1 MGYEM
6 DNPSAREVGRDVP
19 AETFE
24 QAATGRSRGFVS
36 EFWAFA
42 RQHKRWW
49 LTPIIVILLLVAA
62 LVFLG
67 GTGAGPLI
75 YPLF

>member
-1 MGYEM
+1 MSDRDAHERRE
-6 DNPSAREVGRDVP
+6 DLSAAP
-19 AETFE
+19 AASFE
-24 QAATGRSRGFVS
+24 QAAQGRSGGFVS

-42 RQHKRWW
+42 RHHKRWW
-49 LTPIIVILLLVAA
+49 ITPILVILLIVAA

>member
-1 MGYEM
+1 M
-6 DNPSAREVGRDVP
+6 DENTTGASRSEP
-19 AETFE
+19 AQAFE
-24 QAATGRSRGFVS
+24 QAATGRQGGFLT

-42 RQHKRWW
+42 RHHKRWW
-49 LTPIIVILLLVAA
+49 ITPIVVILLLVAA

>member
-1 MGYEM
+1 M
-6 DNPSAREVGRDVP
+6 DDHSTRASPADVSP
-19 AETFE
+19 ETFE
-24 QAATGRSRGFVS
+24 QAAKGRPSGFVS
-36 EFWAFA
+36 EFWSFA
-42 RQHKRWW
+42 RHHKRWW
-49 LTPIIVILLLVAA
+49 LTPIIVILLIVAA

>member
-1 MGYEM
+1 M
-6 DNPSAREVGRDVP
+6 DEPTAREPGTDVP
-19 AETFE
+19 TETFE
-24 QAATGRSRGFVS
+24 QAAKGRSRGFVS

-49 LTPIIVILLLVAA
+49 LAPIIVILLIVAA

>member
-1 MGYEM
+1 M
-6 DNPSAREVGRDVP
+6 DDHSAPEPAADVHT
-19 AETFE
+19 ETFE
-24 QAATGRSRGFVS
+24 QAAKGRSGGFVS

-42 RQHKRWW
+42 RTHKRWW
-49 LTPIIVILLLVAA
+49 LTPIILILLLVAA

>member
-1 MGYEM
+1 MGSKM
-6 DNPSAREVGRDVP
+6 DDQTRESRTAVP
-19 AETFE
+19 TETFE
-24 QAATGRSRGFVS
+24 QAAKGRTGGFVS
-36 EFWAFA
+36 EFWSFA
-42 RQHKRWW
+42 RHHKRWW
-49 LTPIIVILLLVAA
+49 LTPIIVILLIVAA